1 MLIAVAT
8 RKGGVGKTTIAT
20 NLAVSRTIRGHTVKL
35 IDADTDEYAYM
46 WGMLRRQKNVEP
58 NILLSKMT
66 GNIYSDLMAER
77 EAVDTV
83 IVDVGGKNAP
93 ELIYAVGACDVL
105 VLPAEAGQ
113 YDVWSLTAMAQ
124 MINTMRASGRTFR
137 IVTVMNKLSAD
148 DRNALTVD
156 LKAEFDKMKDTF
168 GCEPIKVVK
177 RNAFGVAA
185 SEGKGVAELRRN
197 RDSEQAQDEIDM
209 IYKGVF
215 NG

>member
-1 MLIAVAT
+1 
-8 RKGGVGKTTIAT
+8 
-20 NLAVSRTIRGHTVKL
+20 VKL
-35 IDADTDEYAYM
+35 IDSDTDEYAYM

-77 EAVDTV
+77 EGIDTV
-83 IVDVGGKNAP
+83 IVDVGGKNSP

-137 IVTVMNKLSAD
+137 VVTVMNKLTGN
-148 DRNALTVD
+148 DRNQLTVS
-156 LKAEFDKMKDTF
+156 LQEEFDKLKETF
-168 GCEPIKVVK
+168 GCDPIKVVK

-185 SEGKGVAELRRN
+185 SEGKGVMELRRN
-197 RDSEQAQDEIDM
+197 RDAEQAQDEIET
-209 IYKGVF
+209 IYAGVF
-215 NG
+215 DE